1 MFLLFGRELQTT
13 LHDPN
18 SQISRTL
25 DVLRTAVRPVCRQP
39 VQNFSLGMS
48 KRGATDQHG
57 RDYHRYTLPHRGLSY
72 LYGSPLLHLMPCR
85 GRKPVRRRVWSLE
98 CHIRVL
104 TSCAP
109 EARKMVQLSLYA
121 VREDPR
127 RRPARAL

>member
-48 KRGATDQHG
+48 KRGAADQHG
-57 RDYHRYTLPHRGLSY
+57 RDYYRYTLPHRDLSY
-72 LYGSPLLHLMPCR
+72 LLRITLSAFYALPNIPPSHIAIP
-85 GRKPVRRRVWSLE
+85 KP
-98 CHIRVL
+98 I
-104 TSCAP
+104 
-109 EARKMVQLSLYA
+109 Y
-121 VREDPR
+121 
-127 RRPARAL
+127 